1 LDKYRVNYVVK
12 EVSPAIALL
21 RAFSLGAAVEVSSSH
36 NVFSDRVAKLLAVVE
51 DLGQP
56 RATLLCSHCLVE
68 MH

>member
-1 LDKYRVNYVVK
+1 VNYVVK

-21 RAFSLGAAVEVSSSH
+21 RAFSLGATGGVTSSY

-56 RATLLCSHCLVE
+56 RAALLCSHCLVE
-68 MH
+68 IL